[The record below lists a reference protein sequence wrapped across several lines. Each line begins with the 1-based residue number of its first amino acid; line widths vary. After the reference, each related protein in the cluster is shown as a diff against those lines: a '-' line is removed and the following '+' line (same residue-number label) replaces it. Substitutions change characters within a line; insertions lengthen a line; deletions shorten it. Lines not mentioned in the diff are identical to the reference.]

1 MLRAAQIV
9 FAMAGASLMSW
20 GGASITARLGLEGTR
35 HADVALFGLGIV
47 LLSQA
52 PYLALLERVR
62 RLEEA
67 LNARGSGTIR
77 P

>member
-1 MLRAAQIV
+1 MRAAQIG
-9 FAMAGASLMSW
+9 FALAGASLMSW

-67 LNARGSGTIR
+67 LHARQPETV